1 MIVTSPGTYS
11 FPLID
16 MTEYDLYTCPT
27 AVPLTWEMDDGWD
40 PFETDYMPLL
50 MSPAP
55 RLLGAPQND
64 NHYKIERHPSVGV
77 TPNFLTHEEAVS
89 RLIEVRCNAAGIA
102 ARDYRSLSGM
112 AVVLFN
118 QSEAIIRE
126 SLLQDEIYF
135 YYRYNGRE
143 VCGTLYINSDYWW
156 RWWHDPDPTNGTS
169 NATSTNDNSSASNP

>member
-1 MIVTSPGTYS
+1 M
-11 FPLID
+11 
-16 MTEYDLYTCPT
+16 
-27 AVPLTWEMDDGWD
+27 
-40 PFETDYMPLL
+40 
-50 MSPAP
+50 
-55 RLLGAPQND
+55 
-64 NHYKIERHPSVGV
+64 
-77 TPNFLTHEEAVS
+77 
-89 RLIEVRCNAAGIA
+89 AGIA

-135 YYRYNGRE
+135 YYQYNGRE

-169 NATSTNDNSSASNP
+169 NVTSTNDNSSASSP